1 MIEFLQH
8 RASAQKLSGPGPS
21 EAEVEAMLRAAVT
34 APDHGRLRPWRF
46 IVMRGAGRE
55 RLGALM
61 ADAFRRANPGASDD
75 EVAREAGKPLRAPV
89 VIALVAVPIVPH
101 KIPAIEQVLAAG
113 AAGTQLMLAANALG
127 YGAAW
132 KTGSAAHDADIR
144 AGLGFGDGDTVIGY
158 FYIGTDSKTVPPL
171 PRAGIADVVTHWD

>member
-1 MIEFLQH
+1 
-8 RASAQKLSGPGPS
+8 
-21 EAEVEAMLRAAVT
+21 
-34 APDHGRLRPWRF
+34 
-46 IVMRGAGRE
+46 
-55 RLGALM
+55 
-61 ADAFRRANPGASDD
+61 
-75 EVAREAGKPLRAPV
+75 
-89 VIALVAVPIVPH
+89 
-101 KIPAIEQVLAAG
+101 
-113 AAGTQLMLAANALG
+113 MLAANALG